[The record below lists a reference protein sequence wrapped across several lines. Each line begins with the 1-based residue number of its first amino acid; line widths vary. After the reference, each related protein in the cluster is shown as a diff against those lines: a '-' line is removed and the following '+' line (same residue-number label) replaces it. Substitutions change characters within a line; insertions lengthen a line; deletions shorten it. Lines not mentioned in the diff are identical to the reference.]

1 MRILITT
8 DWYKPVINGVVTSV
22 LNLSEGLRKRGHE
35 VKILTL
41 SSDRHYYEKEDVI
54 YMGSFGMGC
63 IYPNARV
70 KIPLF
75 HKELKKLIDWK
86 PDIIHSQCEFSTF
99 FVAKKLSEVLN
110 IPIVHTYHTIYEDY
124 PHYFSINQKWGRNI
138 TMFLT
143 KKLSEQVTSIIA
155 PTEKIR
161 TLLDGYGVNCEVDV
175 IPSGINLKKYRNM
188 DLDDSDRNGISL
200 GNRDIDGRD
209 FAVDD
214 MDYDNRDVRSV
225 DSNVAN
231 FNIADIGIDKEEKQI
246 EKRVVNKIEWRRKL
260 CRKYNIPEEKYILLY
275 VGRLA
280 KEKNIEELLHFQKK
294 AAACGTVLVLV
305 GDGPAR
311 KELEE
316 YTKNFGIEDS
326 VYFLGMVAPE
336 EVGKYYRAGDLFVSA
351 STSETQGLTYAEALA
366 SGLPLLC
373 RKDECLDTLVTEKE
387 NGWQYKDEQSF
398 MDKLQEWIHLD
409 KKEKAKMSYKAEKSI
424 DALSVDV
431 FVDAV
436 EQLYKR
442 EKEWWDYA
450 A

>member
-8 DWYKPVINGVVTSV
+8 DWYKPVINGVVTSI

-41 SSDRHYYEKEDVI
+41 SSDCHYYEEDNVI

-86 PDIIHSQCEFSTF
+86 PDIIH
-99 FVAKKLSEVLN
+99 
-110 IPIVHTYHTIYEDY
+110 
-124 PHYFSINQKWGRNI
+124 QK
-138 TMFLT
+138 
-143 KKLSEQVTSIIA
+143 A
-155 PTEKIR
+155 
-161 TLLDGYGVNCEVDV
+161 
-175 IPSGINLKKYRNM
+175 
-188 DLDDSDRNGISL
+188 
-200 GNRDIDGRD
+200 
-209 FAVDD
+209 
-214 MDYDNRDVRSV
+214 
-225 DSNVAN
+225 
-231 FNIADIGIDKEEKQI
+231 
-246 EKRVVNKIEWRRKL
+246 NKIEWRKRL
-260 CRKYNIPEEKYILLY
+260 CQKYNIPEDKYVLLY

-280 KEKNIEELLHFQKK
+280 KEKNIEELLYFQKK
-294 AAACGTVLVLV
+294 TAAYGTVLVLV

-316 YTKNFGIEDS
+316 YTKNLGIEDS

-336 EVGKYYRAGDLFVSA
+336 QVGKYYRAGDLFVSA

-373 RKDECLDTLVTEKE
+373 RKDECLDALVTEKE

-398 MDKLQEWIHLD
+398 IDKLQEWIHLD
-409 KKEKAKMSYKAEKSI
+409 KEEKERMSYKAEKSI
-424 DALSVDV
+424 DALAVDV
-431 FVDAV
+431 FVEAV

>member
-41 SSDRHYYEKEDVI
+41 SSDRHYYEEDNVI

-99 FVAKKLSEVLN
+99 FVAKKISEVLN

-124 PHYFSINQKWGRNI
+124 THYFSINQKWGRNI

-161 TLLDGYGVNCEVDV
+161 TLLDGYGVECEVEV
-175 IPSGINLKKYRNM
+175 IPSGINLKKYRSMDIDVASIHSDNLDM
-188 DLDDSDRNGISL
+188 PGMNLDVANADLDNLDMNSPDL
-200 GNRDIDGRD
+200 D
-209 FAVDD
+209 VD
-214 MDYDNRDVRSV
+214 NI
-225 DSNVAN
+225 DSN
-231 FNIADIGIDKEEKQI
+231 KKEKQTEI
-246 EKRVVNKIEWRRKL
+246 QREANKIEWRKRL
-260 CRKYNIPEEKYILLY
+260 CRKYNIPEDKYVLLY

-280 KEKNIEELLHFQKK
+280 KEKNIEELLRFQKK
-294 AAACGTVLVLV
+294 TAAYGTVLVLV

-316 YTKNFGIEDS
+316 YTKNLGIEDS

-336 EVGKYYRAGDLFVSA
+336 QVGKYYRAGDLFVSA

-373 RKDECLDTLVTEKE
+373 RKDECLDALVTEKE

-398 MDKLQEWIHLD
+398 IDKLQEWIHLD
-409 KKEKAKMSYKAEKSI
+409 KEEKERMSYKAEKSI
-424 DALSVDV
+424 DALAVDV
-431 FVDAV
+431 FVEAV

>member
-41 SSDRHYYEKEDVI
+41 SSDRHYYEEDNVI

-99 FVAKKLSEVLN
+99 FVAKKISEVLN

-124 PHYFSINQKWGRNI
+124 THYFSINQKWGRNI

-143 KKLSEQVTSIIA
+143 KKLSERVTSIIA

-175 IPSGINLKKYRNM
+175 IPSGIDLKKYRSM
-188 DLDDSDRNGISL
+188 DLDVASIHSNNLNMAGMNLDVANIDSDNSDMNGL
-200 GNRDIDGRD
+200 DFDNDNID
-209 FAVDD
+209 
-214 MDYDNRDVRSV
+214 N
-225 DSNVAN
+225 N
-231 FNIADIGIDKEEKQI
+231 KKEKQTEI
-246 EKRVVNKIEWRRKL
+246 QLEAPKIKWRKRL
-260 CRKYNIPEEKYILLY
+260 CRKYNIPEDKYVLLY

-294 AAACGTVLVLV
+294 AAAYGTVLVLV

-316 YTKNFGIEDS
+316 YTKNLGIEDS

-336 EVGKYYRAGDLFVSA
+336 QVGKYYRAGDLFVSA

-373 RKDECLDTLVTEKE
+373 RKDECLDALVTEKE

-398 MDKLQEWIHLD
+398 MDKLQEWIHLERE
-409 KKEKAKMSYKAEKSI
+409 EKARMSHKAEASI

-431 FVDAV
+431 FVETV
-436 EQLYKR
+436 ERLYKR

>member
-41 SSDRHYYEKEDVI
+41 SSNRHYYEEEDVI

-99 FVAKKLSEVLN
+99 FVAKKISEVLN

-124 PHYFSINQKWGRNI
+124 THYFSINQKWGRNI

-161 TLLDGYGVNCEVDV
+161 TLLDGYGVDCEVDV
-175 IPSGINLKKYRNM
+175 IPSGINLKKYRSI
-188 DLDDSDRNGISL
+188 DW
-200 GNRDIDGRD
+200 GNSDIDD
-209 FAVDD
+209 I
-214 MDYDNRDVRSV
+214 NLDVANN
-225 DSNVAN
+225 DSNHPDIN
-231 FNIADIGIDKEEKQI
+231 SPDFDINNIDSNKKEKYTEIKWEAD
-246 EKRVVNKIEWRRKL
+246 KIEWRKRL
-260 CRKYNIPEEKYILLY
+260 CRKYNIPEDKYVLLY

-294 AAACGTVLVLV
+294 AVVYGTVLVLV

-316 YTKNFGIEDS
+316 YTKNLGIEDS
-326 VYFLGMVAPE
+326 VYFLGMVAPKQI
-336 EVGKYYRAGDLFVSA
+336 GKYYWAGDLFVSA

-373 RKDECLDTLVTEKE
+373 RKDECLDALVTEGE
-387 NGWQYKDEQSF
+387 NGWQYKEEQSF
-398 MDKLQEWIHLD
+398 MDRLQEWIHLD
-409 KKEKAKMSYKAEKSI
+409 REEKVRMSHKAQKSI
-424 DALSVDV
+424 DVLSVDV
-431 FVDAV
+431 FVETV
-436 EQLYKR
+436 ERLYKR
-442 EKEWWDYA
+442 EKAWWDYA

>member
-41 SSDRHYYEKEDVI
+41 SSDRHYYEEENVI

-75 HKELKKLIDWK
+75 HKELKKLIEWK

-99 FVAKKLSEVLN
+99 FVAKKISEVLN

-124 PHYFSINQKWGRNI
+124 THYFSINEKWGRNI

-161 TLLDGYGVNCEVDV
+161 TLLDGYGVDCEVDV
-175 IPSGINLKKYRNM
+175 IPSGIDLKKYH
-188 DLDDSDRNGISL
+188 
-200 GNRDIDGRD
+200 
-209 FAVDD
+209 
-214 MDYDNRDVRSV
+214 SV
-225 DSNVAN
+225 GQETNQ
-231 FNIADIGIDKEEKQI
+231 K
-246 EKRVVNKIEWRRKL
+246 EWRRKL
-260 CRKYNIPEEKYILLY
+260 RQKYNIPEDKYVLLY

-294 AAACGTVLVLV
+294 AASYGTVLVLV

-316 YTKNFGIEDS
+316 YTKNLGIEDS

-336 EVGKYYRAGDLFVSA
+336 QVGKYYRAGDLFVSA

-373 RKDECLDTLVTEKE
+373 REDECLDTLVTEAE
-387 NGWQYKDEQSF
+387 NGWQYEDEQSF
-398 MDKLQEWIHLD
+398 LGKLQKWMHLTQ
-409 KKEKAKMSYKAEKSI
+409 KEKRNMSEMAEKSI
-424 DALSVDV
+424 EALSVDV
-431 FVDAV
+431 FVKTV
-436 EQLYKR
+436 EKLYKR